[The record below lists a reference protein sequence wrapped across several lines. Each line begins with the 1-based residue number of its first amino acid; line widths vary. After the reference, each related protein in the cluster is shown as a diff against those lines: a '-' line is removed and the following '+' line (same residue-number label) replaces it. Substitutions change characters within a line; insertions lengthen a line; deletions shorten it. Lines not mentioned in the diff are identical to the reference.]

1 MPGRIYVDHASTT
14 PVAPEALEAM
24 LPFLGARFGN
34 PSSLHRGGVEAREA
48 VETARGSVA
57 ALLRVPA
64 GELVF
69 TSSATESNNLA
80 LKGIA
85 LAAGAKRRTL
95 LAAATEHISVLHPL
109 RTLEHRGFRV
119 RRLPVDRHGLLDP
132 DDLRRA
138 LTDDTLLV
146 CVAHA
151 SAEIGTV
158 QPLDE
163 LCRVAR
169 DRGVPLHCDATLTA
183 GTPAWP
189 PGPILPDLVTLTSHL
204 MYGPQGAAA
213 LRVRADLRLA
223 PLIEGGEQ
231 EGGLRAGAEPLAAL
245 AGFGAAALLAMREGG
260 RRARESEARATRF
273 RRAAASGIDGLL
285 MTGHPDRRVPGHVSL
300 CVGGVDA
307 EAMLRDLD
315 AEGIAAAS
323 GSACTTA
330 VRKPSHVLEA
340 IGLDPVTARGALT
353 FSFGDLNTEGDPD
366 LVSRALGRIVTRLR
380 SLSLLPRGGR

>member
-14 PVAPEALEAM
+14 PLAPEALEAM

-48 VETARGSVA
+48 VETARKSVA

-64 GELVF
+64 DELVF

-85 LAAGAKRRTL
+85 LAAGTKRRTL
-95 LAAATEHISVLHPL
+95 LATATEHISILHPL
-109 RTLEHRGFRV
+109 RSLERRAYRGQL
-119 RRLPVDRHGLLDP
+119 LPGDLHGLLDP

-138 LTDDTLLV
+138 LTDDTLLIS
-146 CVAHA
+146 VAHA
-151 SAEIGTV
+151 SAEIGTI

-163 LCRVAR
+163 LCRLAL

-189 PGPILPDLVTLTSHL
+189 PGPILPDLVTITAHL

-213 LRVRADLRLA
+213 LRVRADRRLA

-245 AGFGAAALLAMREGG
+245 AGFGAAALLAMRDGG
-260 RRARESEARATRF
+260 RRARDGAS
-273 RRAAASGIDGLL
+273 RAARLRHAAVSAIDGLL

-315 AEGIAAAS
+315 AVGIAAAS

-330 VRKPSHVLEA
+330 VRKPSHVLGA

-353 FSFGDLNTEGDPD
+353 FSFGDLNADDDPD
-366 LVSRALGRIVTRLR
+366 LVSRALSRIVTRLR
-380 SLSLLPRGGR
+380 SLSLLPRGG